1 MITSVSLHVIS
12 RNFGCILS
20 SLLAVTTLL
29 YHYPLTAFISFIMT
43 GGLVTTDD
51 NDRLRKGNTH
61 LKTFP
66 SVIVFRT
73 WPFIDKLLSAEK
85 TQMHLK

>member
-1 MITSVSLHVIS
+1 
-12 RNFGCILS
+12 
-20 SLLAVTTLL
+20 
-29 YHYPLTAFISFIMT
+29 MT

-85 TQMHLK
+85 TQMHLKETSLAFFVIPMKVLRRDTRQWYDLVKNVVLLRA